1 MTGAAVAEASAPPR
15 EPALRRA
22 PEPAATAPA
31 AAGPIPA
38 TVGAAVGAAAARL
51 RAGGID
57 TPYLDAAV
65 LLAHLLGISKERL
78 FAEYPE
84 PLAEADRA
92 RFERLLE
99 RREAGEP
106 VAYLRGCK
114 EFYGRPFLVDRR
126 VLIPRPETE
135 LLVQAALD
143 LGDAAAAA
151 AGGNL
156 AAHDAG
162 TGSGAIAV
170 TLQLE
175 RPGWRVSASDLSP
188 AAVTVAL
195 CNRDRLGAAALALQV
210 CDLLPPAPA
219 HWDLIVANPPYLTS
233 AEVAGLRGRGWPEPA
248 LALDGGAGGL
258 EPSRRLI
265 ACARRRLR
273 PGGVLLLETAAA
285 RADALARELERHGFA
300 PHELRRD
307 LAGLP
312 RVLIARRGAR

>member
-1 MTGAAVAEASAPPR
+1 MTGAAVV
-15 EPALRRA
+15 
-22 PEPAATAPA
+22 
-31 AAGPIPA
+31 PA

-65 LLAHLLGISKERL
+65 LLAHLLGVSKERL

-84 PLAEADRA
+84 PVAAADRV
-92 RFERLLE
+92 RFEQLLA

-114 EFYGRPFLVDRR
+114 EFYGRPFVVDRR

-135 LLVQAALD
+135 LLVQAALEV
-143 LGDAAAAA
+143 GDALAAA
-151 AGGNL
+151 AGGGP
-156 AAHDAG
+156 AVHDAG

-175 RPGWRVSASDLSP
+175 RPAWRVSASDLSP
-188 AAVTVAL
+188 GAVAAARR
-195 CNRDRLGAAALALQV
+195 NRDCLGAGTLALQT

-219 HWDLIVANPPYLTS
+219 HWDLIAANPPYLTS
-233 AEVAGLRGRGWPEPA
+233 AEVAELRGRGWPEPA

-265 ACARRRLR
+265 AGARRRLR
-273 PGGVLLLETAAA
+273 PGGALLIETAAA
-285 RADALARELERHGFA
+285 RAAELARELERHGFA
-300 PHELRRD
+300 PPELRRD